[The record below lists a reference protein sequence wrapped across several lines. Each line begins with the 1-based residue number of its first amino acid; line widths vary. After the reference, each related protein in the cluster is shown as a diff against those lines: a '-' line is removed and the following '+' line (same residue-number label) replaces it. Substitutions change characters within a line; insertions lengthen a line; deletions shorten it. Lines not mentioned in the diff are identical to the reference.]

1 MDTRIYLTIVIV
13 VFLSIQP
20 AIAFWPFSD
29 PILVAVKDNDL
40 QKVNKLLKKDTD
52 IDINYKY
59 DESKYRWGRV
69 VTLLHIAAIKSSP
82 DIINVLINNG
92 AVINIKSYH
101 GYTPLHFAAA
111 HGRWTH
117 FNGQPEL
124 RVKL

>member
-1 MDTRIYLTIVIV
+1 MDTRIYLTFVIV

-59 DESKYRWGRV
+59 DESKYRALYV
-69 VTLLHIAAIKSSP
+69 ISFMIITTL
-82 DIINVLINNG
+82 
-92 AVINIKSYH
+92 NI
-101 GYTPLHFAAA
+101 F
-111 HGRWTH
+111 
-117 FNGQPEL
+117 FF
-124 RVKL
+124 